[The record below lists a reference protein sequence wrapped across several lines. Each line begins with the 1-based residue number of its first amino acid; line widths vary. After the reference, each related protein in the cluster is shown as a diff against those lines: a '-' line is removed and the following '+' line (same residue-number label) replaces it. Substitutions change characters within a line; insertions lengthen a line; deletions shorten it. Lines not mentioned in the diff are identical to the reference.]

1 MQSNP
6 RTTYPTQIPQSDDS
20 DPNLHTQLVVR
31 LLSGFGFHT
40 PKQLYLKFSRVR
52 VLSDCCRVS
61 HLRLVPRILLMAVFS
76 GGEHLWCPNISFIL
90 FHSLFC
96 LLIDCFLHFLASFLH
111 PLSCFLPSFT
121 SFLPSS
127 SFKSVLDP
135 PRDSGRVL
143 CFAMNRN
150 TPFPIKSLPSPQS
163 KVDDSLLGRALCV
176 SLETSSPSPSPSSS
190 LPWKANYLKHWS
202 AYSG

>member
-111 PLSCFLPSFT
+111 LLPSFLL
-121 SFLPSS
+121 LPSNL
-127 SFKSVLDP
+127 FWIRPETVV
-135 PRDSGRVL
+135 GY
-143 CFAMNRN
+143 FASQWIATR
-150 TPFPIKSLPSPQS
+150 PFQS
-163 KVDDSLLGRALCV
+163 KVSLLPNQKSTTPCWEGRYAFHWKRPPLPLPIPPPFPFPLCISWAL
-176 SLETSSPSPSPSSS
+176 
-190 LPWKANYLKHWS
+190 
-202 AYSG
+202 